1 MAGPQGPAYMRKD
14 GYFMKA
20 MKRRLLSLF
29 MAMVMVLSL
38 APMALAT
45 GVSASI
51 EGNATSVKSGET
63 VQFSAQV
70 TGNNTGDRIAYE
82 WGTTGSL
89 SVKSGQGTE
98 SVTVE
103 GTGNSEG
110 RGSVTLKVTVT
121 PAATEE
127 TPNPTPRE
135 VQATAKELTVTAPD
149 PKVTGFTLTS
159 SLTLTYGGASA
170 EGTITGT
177 LSGVGDYNKTV
188 AWSISDGAEF
198 ISIDKTETTSET
210 ASVKVTARSVT
221 ERKTAT
227 IAAVPGGDVSKV
239 KTCTVTINP
248 SNSSISIT
256 PATTA
261 LNRGGNVTLEVK
273 PSNGVTVSSVE
284 WKANPTASITFSDF
298 TPRDPAKQIAT
309 VNANAAT
316 GKVTITA
323 TAVLSDETTKTATC
337 EINVQSQY
345 TAALA
350 PTPNT
355 TSPIYLNGWTV
366 NNSDYYNFSVVA
378 KVNNGDIAA
387 NTYTV
392 SYVWTLNGTTVQ
404 TSKDQSGERTETCEI
419 TPDSDGIKNTA
430 TSKNTLTCEAT
441 FSISG
446 ETQKVTKSWDFYTGY
461 KSATITPSV
470 TVYDSNSGY
479 ALSDTPDEGSKS
491 ITEQIDSQVWNAFDG
506 TKRNYYYKVSFSYV
520 GSSSS
525 KEGYLEAK
533 RDVSYDVDELED
545 IIFVPTATLTSS
557 SSTAKATFDFVVT
570 IYPNDSNRKAAEF
583 PGALTFN
590 LKRGDSS
597 SSGDVTFYGEVG
609 EDVSFDAATFE
620 DFWDDK
626 FPGGDLDYVTFSPSG
641 GTLYDGDGKKVTSSK
656 ECYVNSRK
664 SNIGLDE
671 LYFEPSS
678 TNSKKATT
686 ITFSF
691 TAYGENKSGADKE
704 ASGRVSIV
712 YMSDS
717 PKDISYTVGSNGT
730 VSLKASDFTAAYK
743 EVISGSVPSTLT
755 IVFQGVPKSGTLTYN
770 DSSKKNAKDVTLT
783 NSNIKKYSFTTKSS
797 GSNQLNDITYSGTSG
812 TDTIEYTAYSGSTP
826 KFKGK
831 VVFNGKAAVPTDV
844 VVYFASAA
852 GQPARFSQN
861 DFVTANSALSKAVK
875 YRFTAPANGTLYLN
889 GATSAAGV
897 DIASALLYSVT
908 YQPKAGYN
916 GSDKSVFMAYDSSNA
931 LVASGTVNFTI
942 AGNPSTTPTNPGNSG
957 GVTDVS
963 QFKDVPNT
971 QGNAWYRSN
980 LDALVKKGVISGRPD
995 GTFDPTGTVNYGEAL
1010 KMVLEA
1016 CGYSAV
1022 AGTGSQWAI
1031 NYKNLA
1037 VSHGWISS
1045 DIDLNAA
1052 ISRNAIADLTGK
1064 VLGVSPATSGSP
1076 FADSASAYAVALYYT
1091 TPQIFKGNPNNGGKP
1106 LFKGESSLSRA
1117 EVCVVIY
1124 QVMDYHTQHTTN
1136 AMPDGT

>member
-29 MAMVMVLSL
+29 MAMVMVCSL
-38 APMALAT
+38 VPVALAT
-45 GVSASI
+45 GEGDNSPENPPTEPAEVTITEVKVTGTNTVAVGGQVPLSATVVGSDNKI
-51 EGNATSVKSGET
+51 LGNEKVTWASGNASVATVDSDGRVTGVAAGKATITATSTKDTTKKGELEVTVSNVEATSISLSNSTLTLTEGATKKLKVTFDPTNTTNKNITWTSDATSIATVDNDGTVHAVAEGSAKITATTSNSKTAECIVT
-63 VQFSAQV
+63 VQKGV
-70 TGNNTGDRIAYE
+70 TISLDKTTLSLKYDSPDQTLTATVDPQSTELEWSVSPATGVV
-82 WGTTGSL
+82 SL
-89 SVKSGQGTE
+89 S
-98 SVTVE
+98 
-103 GTGNSEG
+103 GTGNS
-110 RGSVTLKVTVT
+110 RTVTVT
-121 PAATEE
+121 GYGDATI
-127 TPNPTPRE
+127 TVKDKNSDKKATCAVTVDNP
-135 VQATAKELTVTAPD
+135 LTISSSSNSN
-149 PKVTGFTLTS
+149 KLTS
-159 SLTLTYGGASA
+159 M
-170 EGTITGT
+170 
-177 LSGVGDYNKTV
+177 
-188 AWSISDGAEF
+188 
-198 ISIDKTETTSET
+198 
-210 ASVKVTARSVT
+210 
-221 ERKTAT
+221 
-227 IAAVPGGDVSKV
+227 
-239 KTCTVTINP
+239 
-248 SNSSISIT
+248 NSSITLTPYFDGKDIASGDTFKWTTSSTSYFDFEDLSNNRLYVTPKSSSKDSRSCTIT
-256 PATTA
+256 AK
-261 LNRGGNVTLEVK
+261 VTHADITYEK
-273 PSNGVTVSSVE
+273 SVTVSLQ
-284 WKANPTASITFSDF
+284 FS
-298 TPRDPAKQIAT
+298 TEIELAAT
-309 VNANAAT
+309 V
-316 GKVTITA
+316 
-323 TAVLSDETTKTATC
+323 S
-337 EINVQSQY
+337 
-345 TAALA
+345 
-350 PTPNT
+350 
-355 TSPIYLNGWTV
+355 
-366 NNSDYYNFSVVA
+366 SDYYLSDVSDKGKWSVEDQLLDAVSDMGTGSSRRYLDAIEFS
-378 KVNNGDIAA
+378 KVTSDYGDLDVSRDREIDAEDIGDILF
-387 NTYTV
+387 TPKK
-392 SYVWTLNGTTVQ
+392 NGTVVF
-404 TSKDQSGERTETCEI
+404 DF
-419 TPDSDGIKNTA
+419 TA
-430 TSKNTLTCEAT
+430 
-441 FSISG
+441 
-446 ETQKVTKSWDFYTGY
+446 YTRA
-461 KSATITPSV
+461 SS
-470 TVYDSNSGY
+470 
-479 ALSDTPDEGSKS
+479 
-491 ITEQIDSQVWNAFDG
+491 
-506 TKRNYYYKVSFSYV
+506 

-525 KEGYLEAK
+525 RTSHTG
-533 RDVSYDVDELED
+533 
-545 IIFVPTATLTSS
+545 TLTI
-557 SSTAKATFDFVVT
+557 TVT
-570 IYPNDSNRKAAEF
+570 D
-583 PGALTFN
+583 TT
-590 LKRGDSS
+590 S

-609 EDVSFDAATFE
+609 EDVSFDSASFE

-656 ECYVNSRK
+656 ECYVNPRK

-743 EVISGSVPSTLT
+743 EVISGSVPSNLT

-942 AGNPSTTPTNPGNSG
+942 AGNPSTTTPTNPGNSG

-963 QFKDVPNT
+963 QFTDVSST
-971 QGNAWYRSN
+971 AWYRDN
-980 LDALVKKGVISGRPD
+980 LATLVKKGVISGR
-995 GTFDPTGTVNYGEAL
+995 GGGKFDPKGTVTYGEAL

-1016 CGYSAV
+1016 CGYTAV

-1045 DIDLNAA
+1045 DIDLTAA
-1052 ISRNAIADLTGK
+1052 ISRNATAELAAR
-1064 VLGVSPATSGSP
+1064 VLGVERATSGSP
-1076 FADSASAYAVALYYT
+1076 FADEANAYAVALYYT
-1091 TPQIFKGNPNNGGKP
+1091 TPQIFVGTTNPNGGKP
-1106 LFKGESSLSRA
+1106 LFENNKPLLREQ
-1117 EVCVVIY
+1117 VCAVICR
-1124 QVMDYHTQHTTN
+1124 VSDYHTQHTTN